1 MASNGFWNNTT
12 PGYAKFDNSKSYLME
27 LISRE
32 ENKFFA
38 VKALFS
44 LAALQIIC
52 GTFILFAQVLKWP
65 IYFVTINHDK
75 LLYSNYIFFFR

>member
-1 MASNGFWNNTT
+1 MAQSVNQGFWNNST
-12 PGYAKFDNSKSYLME
+12 PSYAKFDNSKSYLVE

-44 LAALQIIC
+44 LASLQIIC
-52 GTFILFAQVLKWP
+52 GAFIFFAQV
-65 IYFVTINHDK
+65 IND
-75 LLYSNYIFFFR
+75 LNL

>member
-52 GTFILFAQVLKWP
+52 GTFILFAQVLK
-65 IYFVTINHDK
+65 
-75 LLYSNYIFFFR
+75 